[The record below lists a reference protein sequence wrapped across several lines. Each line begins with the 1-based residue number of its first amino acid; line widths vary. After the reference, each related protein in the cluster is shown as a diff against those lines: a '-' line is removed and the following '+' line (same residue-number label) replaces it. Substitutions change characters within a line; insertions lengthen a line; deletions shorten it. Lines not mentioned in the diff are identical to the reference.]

1 MFDDKTFVDTNI
13 IIYAYD
19 VTAGVKHQTARR
31 ILKELWESGL
41 GVLSTQILQEF
52 FVNVVQ
58 KIPKPI
64 DVDRAEYIVKDFL
77 AWEIVVNDGPAVL
90 EAITICKKYKYSFWD
105 SLVIN
110 AAVKGGAKIILT
122 EDLSEGQ
129 VIEGI
134 RIQNPFNLECLSL

>member
-19 VTAGVKHQTARR
+19 MTAGKKHQTARR

-52 FVNVVQ
+52 FVNVVK

-64 DVDRAEYIVKDFL
+64 DADRAEYIIKDFL
-77 AWEIVVNDGPAVL
+77 TWEVVVNDGLAVL
-90 EAITICKKYKYSFWD
+90 DAITICKKYGYSFWD
-105 SLVIN
+105 SLIID
-110 AAVKGGAKIILT
+110 AAIKSGSKIILT
-122 EDLSEGQ
+122 EDLCEGQ
-129 VIEGI
+129 VLEGLI
-134 RIQNPFNLECLSL
+134 IQNPFHLSE

>member
-19 VTAGVKHQTARR
+19 VTAGKKHQTARR

-64 DVDRAEYIVKDFL
+64 DADRAEYIIKDFL
-77 AWEIVVNDGPAVL
+77 TWEVVVNDGLAVL
-90 EAITICKKYKYSFWD
+90 DAITICKKYGYSFWD
-105 SLVIN
+105 SLIID
-110 AAVKGGAKIILT
+110 AAIKSGAKIILT
-122 EDLSEGQ
+122 EELCEGQ
-129 VIEGI
+129 VLEGLK
-134 RIQNPFNLECLSL
+134 IQNPFHLSE

>member
-19 VTAGVKHQTARR
+19 VTAGKKHQTARR

-64 DVDRAEYIVKDFL
+64 DADRAEYIIKDFL
-77 AWEIVVNDGPAVL
+77 TWEVVVNDGLSVL
-90 EAITICKKYKYSFWD
+90 DAITICKKYEYSFWD
-105 SLVIN
+105 SLIID
-110 AAVKGGAKIILT
+110 AAIKSGAKIILT
-122 EDLSEGQ
+122 EDLCEGQ
-129 VIEGI
+129 VLEGLK
-134 RIQNPFNLECLSL
+134 IQNPFHLSE